1 MISGFTKLAIIAIV
15 LGLAV
20 LLIACN
26 ARKKR
31 CPKAANAV
39 SVELVRTSQSWNG
52 VELPDYP
59 QGRPEIV
66 AVKYTIPPGQRLGW
80 HHHVSMNHGV
90 LMQGE
95 MTIIGVDGATHVL
108 HEGDVVVEMVDSVHH
123 GMCTGSK
130 PAILYMFYL
139 SQKDLPLSVQHPEIP
154 ME

>member
-1 MISGFTKLAIIAIV
+1 MISGLVKLALCAII
-15 LGLAV
+15 LGLAS
-20 LLIACN
+20 LMLACN
-26 ARKKR
+26 KR
-31 CPKAANAV
+31 DNNTKAASAV

-90 LMQGE
+90 LMQG
-95 MTIIGVDGATHVL
+95 
-108 HEGDVVVEMVDSVHH
+108 DVVVEMVDSVHH
-123 GMCTGSK
+123 GKNTGKK